1 MKKNTSF
8 IIFAALAMIATLFSC
23 ESGNGRN
30 NGALPKDAEEFL
42 ATHFPQK
49 EVKEITETKMQMD
62 YVVILDD
69 GTEID
74 FTNTGQWEQ
83 VNLRWNEVPA
93 SLMGSLPSSIS
104 QYIDENCSD
113 KTIHK
118 IEKKSL
124 GRKDF
129 IYRITFH
136 KPDDIELNFTQ
147 EGEIISDDPSGKKLP
162 SSAKAFLN
170 KHYPDISI
178 ISIVNDVDGDYNIRL
193 EENTEIEF
201 DRKGNWFEI
210 KISKS
215 QRLPE
220 SVLNLLPKKMNQ
232 YIEKNYPEQYIRRIE
247 KKSYGYRVK
256 LNKPNNV
263 ELSFTKTGDF
273 QRIESK
279 GSDSASDESKGSDS
293 ASETG
298 E

>member
-1 MKKNTSF
+1 MKKITLFTSL
-8 IIFAALAMIATLFSC
+8 AALAISLTLSSC
-23 ESGNGRN
+23 GNSSN
-30 NGALPKDAEEFL
+30 SNDLPKDAKTFL
-42 ATHFPQK
+42 SEHFQQK
-49 EVKEITETKMQMD
+49 EISKIEETKMQMD
-62 YVVILDD
+62 YNVTLND

-74 FTNTGQWEQ
+74 FANTGEWESI
-83 VNLRWNEVPA
+83 NLRWNEVPA
-93 SLMGSLPSSIS
+93 SLMNSLPESIN
-104 QYIDENCSD
+104 QFIVENYSD

-118 IEKKSL
+118 IEKKFF
-124 GRKDF
+124 GRNDF

-136 KPDDIELNFTQ
+136 KPDEVELSFTK
-147 EGEIISDDPSGKKLP
+147 EGDIISDDPTGKRLP

-170 KHYPDISI
+170 KHYPDKAI
-178 ISIVNDVDGDYNIRL
+178 IAIVNDVDGDYDVRL

-210 KISKS
+210 KIAKS

-220 SVLNLLPKKMNQ
+220 SVLDLLPKKINQ
-232 YIEKNYPEQYIRRIE
+232 YIENNYPEQFIRRIE

-263 ELSFTKTGDF
+263 ELSFSKSGDF

-279 GSDSASDESKGSDS
+279 NTENTDSN
-293 ASETG
+293 SEKI